1 MNGKYILKVSPSFYE
16 DLNDVILYI
25 MLNLNNSISAKNFI
39 IKLEKEINK
48 RLQNPVIYVK
58 YKTNKNE
65 VYYRINVG
73 NYSVFYTVEGNIMIL
88 GRIIYSRRE
97 FENLL

>member
-1 MNGKYILKVSPSFYE
+1 MNGKYILKASPSFYE

-25 MLNLNNSISAKNFI
+25 ILNLNNSIAAKNLVRE
-39 IKLEKEINK
+39 LEKEINK

-58 YKTNKNE
+58 YKTNKQE
-65 VYYRINVG
+65 IYYKINIG
-73 NYSVFYTVEGNIMIL
+73 NYSVFYTVEGNIMLL
-88 GRIIYSRRE
+88 GRIIYSRRD